1 MTPNNYFITIGGQ
14 KVITGLTREE
24 AKQKTILMLALSS
37 RLDIFYN
44 KEV

>member
-1 MTPNNYFITIGGQ
+1 MTNNYFITIGGQ
-14 KVITGLTREE
+14 KVLTGLSKKE
-24 AKQKTILMLALSS
+24 AKQKCCLMLALSS